1 MDTDKMIRPEW
12 IPEAYQEPE
21 AVTDNKTKI
30 GETAKPLLSAF
41 KNQQPRKIMF
51 ESVKSP
57 QIKMKELYEL
67 QDIISDAVNKLNF
80 PEYPAQ
86 LYEPISYILSLGGKR
101 MRPAL
106 LLMAC
111 DLFGGDIEA
120 AIPPALAI
128 EVFHNFTLMHDDIMD
143 NAPIRRGHATVHT
156 KWNQNVGIL
165 SGDVMLVQ
173 GYKLMM
179 QVPDHLLRPILD
191 IFNVTAIGVC
201 EGQQLD
207 MEFEE
212 LTNVSID
219 EYLNMIK
226 LKTAV
231 VLGGA
236 LKIGALIG
244 GADTKDADL
253 LSDFGVN
260 LGIAF
265 QLQDDILDV
274 YGDPEKFGKQVGG
287 DIISNKKTY
296 LLLKSLE
303 LSDEQQ
309 SAELNKWLNAKQF
322 DYTDKVQAVTA
333 IYDNLDV
340 RQLAE
345 TAMQTYADKAFAA
358 LDAIN
363 LPEEHKQYLRDFS
376 DGLLVR
382 ES

>member
-1 MDTDKMIRPEW
+1 MGADKMIRPEW
-12 IPEAYQEPE
+12 IPEAYREIE
-21 AVTDNKTKI
+21 AVATNKI
-30 GETAKPLLSAF
+30 
-41 KNQQPRKIMF
+41 I
-51 ESVKSP
+51 
-57 QIKMKELYEL
+57 MKELHEL
-67 QDIISDAVNKLNF
+67 QDIIGNAVKELNF

-143 NAPIRRGHATVHT
+143 NAPIRRGRATVHT

-207 MEFEE
+207 MDFEE

-219 EYLNMIK
+219 EYLNMIR

-303 LSDEQQ
+303 LADSFQ
-309 SAELNKWLNAKQF
+309 SGELNNWLNAKQF
-322 DYTDKVQAVTA
+322 NNTDKVQAVTA
-333 IYDNLDV
+333 IYNNLDV
-340 RQLAE
+340 RQLADK
-345 TAMQTYADKAFAA
+345 AMQTYADKAFEA

-363 LPEEHKQYLRDFS
+363 LPEEHKQYLRDFA

>member
-1 MDTDKMIRPEW
+1 MKKLEYLQALISEEVDKLALP
-12 IPEAYQEPE
+12 
-21 AVTDNKTKI
+21 
-30 GETAKPLLSAF
+30 S
-41 KNQQPRKIMF
+41 
-51 ESVKSP
+51 
-57 QIKMKELYEL
+57 
-67 QDIISDAVNKLNF
+67 
-80 PEYPAQ
+80 YPAA
-86 LYEPISYILSLGGKR
+86 LYEPIRYILSLGGKR

-111 DLFGGDIEA
+111 DLFGGDVDA
-120 AIPPALAI
+120 AISPALAI

-143 NAPIRRGHATVHT
+143 NAPLRRGRITVHE
-156 KWNQNVGIL
+156 KWNNNVGIL

-179 QVPDHLLRPILD
+179 QVEDRLLRPILD
-191 IFNVTAIGVC
+191 IFNTTAIGVC

-207 MEFEE
+207 MEFEVRNE
-212 LTNVSID
+212 VGIE
-219 EYLNMIK
+219 EYINMIR

-244 GADTKDADL
+244 GADSKDADL
-253 LSDFGVN
+253 LSSFGEH

-296 LLLKSLE
+296 LLIKALE
-303 LSDEQQ
+303 LANLQQ
-309 SAELNKWLNAKQF
+309 TTALTNWIAATQF
-322 DYTDKVQAVTA
+322 DNTEKVEAITA
-333 IYDNLDV
+333 IYNSLDV
-340 RQLAE
+340 RQQAE
-345 TAMQTYADKAFAA
+345 NAMQGYADKAFEA
-358 LDAIN
+358 LDAIK
-363 LPEEHKQYLRDFS
+363 LPDAHKQYLRDFA

-382 ES
+382 EN